1 MKVRRPMLVVV
12 AVVTAACPGPVRP
25 VEAFTMQV
33 RLSCDGGCPDDIWG
47 TAAGHCGD
55 DVSRPDQSGVRTAIG
70 SGEAI
75 VVIDTLL
82 EDGGAT
88 RQRTQWTN
96 FEPVRGWLSPWPALY
111 SLRADGGQAVADAG
125 AGPAFS
131 YLATRFD
138 GGPVEVTEVHELTRS
153 EVVQVQSYDG
163 NDPFVGC
170 CAAVGSGS
178 PLVLGA
184 LMFLR
189 RRRSLRG

>member
-1 MKVRRPMLVVV
+1 M
-12 AVVTAACPGPVRP
+12 
-25 VEAFTMQV
+25 
-33 RLSCDGGCPDDIWG
+33 
-47 TAAGHCGD
+47 
-55 DVSRPDQSGVRTAIG
+55 
-70 SGEAI
+70 
-75 VVIDTLL
+75 
-82 EDGGAT
+82 
-88 RQRTQWTN
+88 
-96 FEPVRGWLSPWPALY
+96 RGWLSPWPALY

-178 PLVLGA
+178 PLVPGA